1 MTFKNITIDG
11 ILITK
16 KESQVISC
24 LLNGKRT
31 KSIAGLLNISPYT
44 VISHIRNIMVKLN
57 ISSQDQLI
65 KCVEASESY
74 IKLKNLYFEIRLQ
87 DIFSDILQNLK
98 NEISDKNLCCRFFI
112 QKEDENINQLL
123 GYIRTVGIKA
133 DIQIKQDAGSLDDN
147 LITNLKRVYFAG
159 INYPNEVE
167 NNINNV
173 ILCEKREEQS
183 NKIIYSICKETTDN
197 YYYAVLKLIEK
208 ICDMENVN
216 EIINKFKHY
225 ILFSDQNL
233 KSQNSSEKGENYF
246 EYYRKNVLHFI
257 TGAIVITLTFVY
269 NLISNNQNICIS
281 NIQSL
286 DFNSI
291 IYREDMIKQMDAI
304 INKQKGIRYLILSG
318 EAGIG
323 KTTLSKI
330 YGTHKYF
337 KLSWLIN
344 AESEVSIK
352 NSFIN
357 LANSL
362 AVFGSSSLKES
373 LLYIK
378 SIKDKQEM
386 FNQLLLFVFKNLE
399 SIKNWYIIF
408 DNVDDFD
415 KINNYLP
422 RNPNNKGTIV
432 ITSRNYSICSHLGIS
447 VENQLKVNYLTEKEQ
462 FDLFEKLYQKKDF
475 NIIEVLLKDTFRKIP
490 STPLDI
496 CILANYLNNIEFNKN
511 KLMKVNS
518 IDLQK
523 IYKNELYKPINYPY
537 TRYKLMKK
545 ILKKIIKSDSE
556 FKDLLLMI
564 GILNS
569 QDIPKQFFVNL
580 KNNTIADEFI
590 FNLRKFSIIKIKN
603 DQLSIHRNLQK
614 IIQDYMFNLIP
625 YKQMDFLIEKIT
637 DNLTDYNFIRLI
649 ASHSEISGLLPHVN
663 SLIKVIKNSN
673 LPNKEKYIFRLNV
686 SKFLIYN
693 DFRSNKDIINFA
705 ENSLLPN
712 LSKGYINDYEKVLL
726 LNNLIYNYL
735 IINEK
740 QKAQNV
746 IEKCQKIYDKF
757 RSSKF
762 SGLEAITLSYL
773 ANTEENIKEA
783 ERCFEKAL
791 IKLKNCDDLWRDTA
805 TAIVY
810 YQYYSFCFNNFVG
823 RKIFEKT
830 TNIMENFLK
839 LINCNEFFY
848 KKYKQKQYKGEL
860 PFFVPGIRYRLAGMY
875 NILELY
881 TKALECIYEVKYFYK
896 DRRNKGN
903 LSLGLESDLDIEY
916 GYTLLRL
923 NKTVEAYNIL
933 KKALEVKIKIR
944 DKHDL
949 FRGFVY
955 LSETCLRLK
964 KYDEFYKICK
974 ECIPQDNCKY
984 DKLLYLHYLYNIFIA
999 QYKTNSNKIIDTFKN
1014 FFNYSK
1020 RIYPLFLNKNN
1031 IKELNVSSIELDS
1044 MDSCLE
1050 YCRKMFIA
1058 IYGQEHSFV
1067 KNYLVKN

>member
-1 MTFKNITIDG
+1 
-11 ILITK
+11 
-16 KESQVISC
+16 
-24 LLNGKRT
+24 
-31 KSIAGLLNISPYT
+31 
-44 VISHIRNIMVKLN
+44 MVKLN

-65 KCVEASESY
+65 KCIEASESY
-74 IKLKNLYFEIRLQ
+74 IKLKNLYFEIRLH

-112 QKEDENINQLL
+112 QKENENIDQLL

-133 DIQIKQDAGSLDDN
+133 DIQIKQDAGFLDDN
-147 LITNLKRVYFAG
+147 LITNLKRVYFEE
-159 INYPNEVE
+159 INHPNEVE
-167 NNINNV
+167 NNIKNV
-173 ILCEKREEQS
+173 ILCEKREEQN

-216 EIINKFKHY
+216 KIINKFKHY
-225 ILFSDQNL
+225 ILFSNQNL

-246 EYYRKNVLHFI
+246 KYYRKNILHFI
-257 TGAIVITLTFVY
+257 TCAIVITLTFVY

-291 IYREDMIKQMDAI
+291 IYREDIIKQMDTI
-304 INKQKGIRYLILSG
+304 INKQKGIRYLILTG

-323 KTTLSKI
+323 KTTLSKV

-352 NSFIN
+352 NSFID

-362 AVFGSSSLKES
+362 AAFGSSSLKES

-386 FNQLLLFVFKNLE
+386 FNQVILFVFKSLE
-399 SIKNWYIIF
+399 SIKNWYFVF

-432 ITSRNYSICSHLGIS
+432 ITSRNFNICSYLGIS
-447 VENQLKVNYLTEKEQ
+447 EENQLKVNYLTEKEQ

-475 NIIEVLLKDTFRKIP
+475 NIIEVLLRDIFRKIP

-496 CILANYLNNIEFNKN
+496 CILANYLNNIEFNN
-511 KLMKVNS
+511 KLVRVNS

-545 ILKKIIKSDSE
+545 ILKKIIKSNSE

-564 GILNS
+564 GLLNS
-569 QDIPKQFFVNL
+569 QDIPKRFFVNL
-580 KNNTIADEFI
+580 KDNTIADEFI
-590 FNLRKFSIIKIKN
+590 FNLRKFSIITIKN
-603 DQLSIHRNLQK
+603 ELLSIHRNLQK

-663 SLIKVIKNSN
+663 SLIKVIKSSN
-673 LPNKEKYIFRLNV
+673 LPNKERYIFRLNV

-693 DFRSNKDIINFA
+693 DTYCSENIINFA

-712 LSKGYINDYEKVLL
+712 LNKGYINDYEKVLL
-726 LNNLIYNYL
+726 LNDLIYNYL
-735 IINEK
+735 MINEK
-740 QKAQNV
+740 QKSQNI
-746 IEKCQKIYDKF
+746 IEKCQKIED
-757 RSSKF
+757 
-762 SGLEAITLSYL
+762 
-773 ANTEENIKEA
+773 
-783 ERCFEKAL
+783 
-791 IKLKNCDDLWRDTA
+791 
-805 TAIVY
+805 
-810 YQYYSFCFNNFVG
+810 
-823 RKIFEKT
+823 
-830 TNIMENFLK
+830 
-839 LINCNEFFY
+839 
-848 KKYKQKQYKGEL
+848 
-860 PFFVPGIRYRLAGMY
+860 
-875 NILELY
+875 
-881 TKALECIYEVKYFYK
+881 
-896 DRRNKGN
+896 
-903 LSLGLESDLDIEY
+903 
-916 GYTLLRL
+916 
-923 NKTVEAYNIL
+923 
-933 KKALEVKIKIR
+933 
-944 DKHDL
+944 
-949 FRGFVY
+949 
-955 LSETCLRLK
+955 
-964 KYDEFYKICK
+964 
-974 ECIPQDNCKY
+974 
-984 DKLLYLHYLYNIFIA
+984 
-999 QYKTNSNKIIDTFKN
+999 
-1014 FFNYSK
+1014 
-1020 RIYPLFLNKNN
+1020 
-1031 IKELNVSSIELDS
+1031 
-1044 MDSCLE
+1044 
-1050 YCRKMFIA
+1050 
-1058 IYGQEHSFV
+1058 
-1067 KNYLVKN
+1067 